1 VCVLLALLAL
11 ILPNVTRADDV
22 VRPLPPVAEDAGAS
36 PTIFD
41 RIRLAALGD
50 PQDLT
55 EPLLPDDVAPP
66 GQPRQE
72 FEPPAGRKLPPGAK
86 PGPLQ
91 QVIFTTT
98 ELPRLGGD
106 GLGLT
111 TLDTSLTIG
120 LPAPT
125 VESPLLITPG
135 FGTTFVDEPTG
146 AADPGLPAQLY
157 ESWLQARWM
166 RKIGDRFGVDLA
178 VAPGWYSDFVNDT
191 PQALRV
197 TGHGFGAWEY
207 SPNLRVVAG
216 VIYLDRYDVNLLPA
230 GGLLWTPADDRRFEL
245 IFPRPRLAWRV
256 SGGDDDRRAARRRA
270 AQWVYLA
277 GEFGGNQ
284 WAVRRDNGVND
295 VVVYHDYR
303 LLAGWERRPA
313 DLGVSWRFETGW
325 VFGRLVEYYITDT
338 SDTRPGDTFL
348 VRGGIWY

>member
-1 VCVLLALLAL
+1 MRRRRHAQRLCANRTCAPCHHDAVCVLLALLAL

-111 TLDTSLTIG
+111 TLDG
-120 LPAPT
+120 G
-125 VESPLLITPG
+125 V
-135 FGTTFVDEPTG
+135 
-146 AADPGLPAQLY
+146 AAAHH
-157 ESWLQARWM
+157 ARL
-166 RKIGDRFGVDLA
+166 RHDL
-178 VAPGWYSDFVNDT
+178 
-191 PQALRV
+191 
-197 TGHGFGAWEY
+197 
-207 SPNLRVVAG
+207 
-216 VIYLDRYDVNLLPA
+216 
-230 GGLLWTPADDRRFEL
+230 RR
-245 IFPRPRLAWRV
+245 
-256 SGGDDDRRAARRRA
+256 
-270 AQWVYLA
+270 
-277 GEFGGNQ
+277 
-284 WAVRRDNGVND
+284 
-295 VVVYHDYR
+295 
-303 LLAGWERRPA
+303 
-313 DLGVSWRFETGW
+313 
-325 VFGRLVEYYITDT
+325 
-338 SDTRPGDTFL
+338 
-348 VRGGIWY
+348 